1 LIILSINT
9 STKQFSLAVMHD
21 EIVVGEY
28 LLSTGSSHFRE
39 LMPAL
44 DDLLSRTT
52 LTAQQLEG
60 IAVALGPGSFTG
72 IRAGM
77 SVAKG
82 LCQGLDIPI
91 VGIPT
96 LSALASQMPY
106 VREDICPLV
115 TSRRGELFAA
125 LFRWDMTHRLTRVTE
140 DTCIE
145 TTNLGSLI
153 HGRTIFIGNDFPAQG
168 PLITQQIGEKGLLAP
183 ATLWGLRAS
192 SVGALGLKRF
202 KRGDSDSLSELA
214 PIYLRGAD
222 IRVPTSSDK
231 VIAR

>member
-28 LLSTGSSHFRE
+28 LLSTGFGHFRE
-39 LMPAL
+39 LMPSL

-52 LTAQQLEG
+52 LAARQLEG

-91 VGIPT
+91 AGIPT
-96 LSALASQMPY
+96 LSALASQMPF
-106 VREDICPLV
+106 VKEDICALV

-125 LFRWDMTHRLTRVTE
+125 LFRWDITHRLTRITE
-140 DTCIE
+140 DTCIKMADIV
-145 TTNLGSLI
+145 SLI
-153 HGRTIFIGNDFPAQG
+153 RGRTIFIGNDFPAQG
-168 PLITQQIGEKGLLAP
+168 PLITQQIGDKGLLAP
-183 ATLWGLRAS
+183 AHLWGLRAS
-192 SVGALGLKRF
+192 SVGALGLKRL
-202 KRGDSDSLSELA
+202 KRGDLDSLSELA

-222 IRVPTSSDK
+222 IRMPKSPNK
-231 VIAR
+231 VIAG

>member
-28 LLSTGSSHFRE
+28 LLSTGFGHFRE
-39 LMPAL
+39 LMPSL

-52 LTAQQLEG
+52 LAARQLEG

-82 LCQGLDIPI
+82 LCQSLDVPI
-91 VGIPT
+91 VGVPT

-115 TSRRGELFAA
+115 TSRKGELFVG
-125 LFRWDMTHRLTRVTE
+125 LFRWDVTHCLTRVKE

-153 HGRTIFIGNDFPAQG
+153 RRRTIFIGNDFPAQG
-168 PLITQQIGEKGLLAP
+168 PVVTQQIGEKGLLAP
-183 ATLWGLRAS
+183 ANLWGLRAS
-192 SVGALGLKRF
+192 CVGALGLKRL
-202 KRGDSDSLSELA
+202 KKGDSDSLSELA

-222 IRVPTSSDK
+222 IRVPKSSDK
-231 VIAR
+231 IIAR